1 MYYPTGNEHFQT
13 FVKINMCF
21 PKIKRVNTVG
31 IKYTKG
37 EREDSH
43 YVKIIFD
50 VLDVSEDEIG
60 GICEMG
66 PKRIMLKVT
75 SARTYERLCMIY
87 VGATCKIG
95 DDIEFEVDDVST
107 Y

>member
-43 YVKIIFD
+43 YVKIIVD
-50 VLDVSEDEIG
+50 VLEVSEEEIG